1 MVERIDFLMFLI
13 DTDRRPLV
21 AIRNGLHFYCF
32 YIKTLL
38 ITFFFDA
45 IQNFVCGDAC
55 VVLML
60 YWVISFII
68 DRTLWQTALHIICI
82 CWEQRRIHIIH
93 YRLKL
98 LFLIDNFWNTV

>member
-21 AIRNGLHFYCF
+21 AIRFGLHFYCF
-32 YIKTLL
+32 NIKTLL
-38 ITFFFDA
+38 ITLFFDA
-45 IQNFVCGDAC
+45 IQNFVCGDAW

-68 DRTLWQTALHIICI
+68 DGTLWLTALHIVCI
-82 CWEQRRIHIIH
+82 YWEQWRIHIIH
-93 YRLKL
+93 FMLKQ
-98 LFLIDNFWNTV
+98 LFLIYNFWNTV